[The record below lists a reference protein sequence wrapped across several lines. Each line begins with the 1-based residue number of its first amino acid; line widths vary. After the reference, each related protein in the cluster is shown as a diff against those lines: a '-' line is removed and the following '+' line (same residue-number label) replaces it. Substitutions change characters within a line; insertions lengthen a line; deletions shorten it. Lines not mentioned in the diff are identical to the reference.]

1 MLNTYLA
8 IVSHPL
14 FFTFIAL
21 CGGVYAL
28 LWATSLKPSAL
39 PQPLVWLRRHY
50 VSALLI
56 VVGILFVLAMT
67 FYLVEIGLS
76 VRRLVDLL
84 GNELAKAE
92 PQAEALR
99 FLAHSIG
106 ILVAILAGSATIF
119 FASIRVWTNERNTT
133 ATEQGLITD
142 RINKAVEGLGAEKT
156 VKQQRQGSEGALLY
170 EDDINGNPDLK
181 KPIMAEVTKPNIE
194 VRTGS
199 ILALERLAKE
209 NLDFHIQIIE
219 ILCAYVRNNAMCDD
233 PSPTGKLERV
243 PSLRDDIQMAIK
255 AIGRRG
261 QKGKQAEA
269 FLRFRLDLRNCNLSG
284 ADFATRDYSGAMFHH
299 SLIEGANFMRA
310 NFQGAE
316 LNYCT
321 LNYSRFLDC
330 DLTGAILVHATLNQP
345 VGSLHSN
352 HLGWAT
358 LRGLDVSGADLSG
371 VFNLGDNIQM
381 NTIFGTSDTKLHE
394 RYTRPNRNGS
404 ISELR
409 MELEYAKDDGESER
423 ADDLSRKLSEKG
435 FRSWS
440 PYSSDDGVTHSLYN
454 DLMIKLDLC
463 HFPFHGR
470 HK

>member
-21 CGGVYAL
+21 CGGIYAL

-56 VVGILFVLAMT
+56 VVGVLFVLAMT
-67 FYLVEIGLS
+67 FYLVEIGLG

-170 EDDINGNPDLK
+170 EDDANGEPDLK
-181 KPIMAEVTKPNIE
+181 KPIMAEITKPNIE
-194 VRTGS
+194 VRIGS

-209 NLDFHIQIIE
+209 NLDFHIQIME
-219 ILCAYVRNNAMCDD
+219 ILCAYVRNNAPCDD
-233 PSPTGKLERV
+233 PSPTGNLESV
-243 PSLRDDIQMAIK
+243 PVPRDDIQIAIK
-255 AIGRRG
+255 CLGRRR
-261 QKGKQAEA
+261 KSGKQTEA
-269 FLRFRLDLRNCNLSG
+269 SLSFRLNLRGCDLTRVDFREQDFSG
-284 ADFATRDYSGAMFHH
+284 AIFHH
-299 SLIEGANFMRA
+299 SHFKEAIFRDTQLRGSDFSFCNIKDTIIFK
-310 NFQGAE
+310 
-316 LNYCT
+316 
-321 LNYSRFLDC
+321 C
-330 DLTGAILVHATLNQP
+330 DLTGSKFCNVKTTARD
-345 VGSLHSN
+345 HSQFPISIQSN
-352 HLGWAT
+352 T
-358 LRGLDVSGADLSG
+358 LRGMNLAGAKVADLEYLPEAEVLQTTFG
-371 VFNLGDNIQM
+371 TK
-381 NTIFGTSDTKLHE
+381 NTILKDSLARLITAL
-394 RYTRPNRNGS
+394 
-404 ISELR
+404 
-409 MELEYAKDDGESER
+409 LEESAEAGKTDDGTAQFAIME
-423 ADDLSRKLSEKG
+423 KLVSMGVEN
-435 FRSWS
+435 WS
-440 PYSSDDGVTHSLYN
+440 HHDSGELPAAKAYN